1 MTWFKCRTV
10 WRSKTD
16 RHWARVFRSKGR
28 LVAFK
33 EWPPRERQVF
43 DVTKEPGADGQRR
56 QLTRGVRI
64 VFGCQPARSV
74 DSGVRGTRGAEC
86 DVLAQKVISL
96 ELGIQGR
103 TRHAYVKPAHPPNFN
118 LGRVGLG
125 EWWTGHTWTVTE
137 VVGHRC
143 SPRWLTDWTG
153 WSEGI
158 KRDALESKKERVRE
172 RPKWELCRAS
182 VFRA

>member
-10 WRSKTD
+10 WRSKTV
-16 RHWARVFRSKGR
+16 RHWARSSARVFRSSGQ

-33 EWPPRERQVF
+33 EWSPRERQVF
-43 DVTKEPGADGQRR
+43 DVKLKWSRARYGQRW
-56 QLTRGVRI
+56 QLTRGFRI

-118 LGRVGLG
+118 LGRAGLG

-143 SPRWLTDWTG
+143 SPRWLTD
-153 WSEGI
+153 
-158 KRDALESKKERVRE
+158 
-172 RPKWELCRAS
+172 
-182 VFRA
+182 